1 MERTERTM
9 SNDIKPSNEVAP
21 KNAVAIDEVPIV
33 VANRFTPD
41 AQDRVARL
49 RAWAADFPDEKDSRP
64 LTRNEILVARITS
77 PAALEKAAL
86 FAEAAPELSTGI
98 ADVVDFRE
106 AIAFELAYGG
116 VRDEAQA
123 VARRIDRAIL
133 RRKLKAS
140 LTARGLYRMAKGY
153 VTMDAGDAVRPHLA
167 EMKRALVRPPRRKRN
182 AEAPPED
189 TAKAAQK

>member
-1 MERTERTM
+1 M
-9 SNDIKPSNEVAP
+9 SENNTTSNQVVP
-21 KNAVAIDEVPIV
+21 KNAAAIDEEPIL

-49 RAWAADFPDEKDSRP
+49 RAWAADFPEEKDSRP
-64 LTRNEILVARITS
+64 LTRDEIVVARITT

-86 FAEAAPELSTGI
+86 FAEAAPALSNGV

-116 VRDEAQA
+116 VRDEAFA

-140 LTARGLYRMAKGY
+140 LTARGLYRLGKGY
-153 VTMDAGDAVRPHLA
+153 VTMDAGDAVRPHLS
-167 EMKRALVRPPRRKRN
+167 EMKRALVRPPRRTRSTG
-182 AEAPPED
+182 ETPPED
-189 TAKAAQK
+189 TAKVARK

>member
-1 MERTERTM
+1 M
-9 SNDIKPSNEVAP
+9 SNDIKQLNEAEP
-21 KNAVAIDEVPIV
+21 KNAAAIEEVPIV

-64 LTRNEILVARITS
+64 LTRNEILVARITT

-86 FAEAAPELSTGI
+86 FAEAAPELSNGVV
-98 ADVVDFRE
+98 DVVDFRE

-116 VRDEAQA
+116 VRDEALA

-133 RRKLKAS
+133 RRKLKAA
-140 LTARGLYRMAKGY
+140 LTTRGLYRIAKGY
-153 VTMDAGDAVRPHLA
+153 VTMDAGDAVRPHLS
-167 EMKRALVRPPRRKRN
+167 EIKRALVRPPRRKRP
-182 AEAPPED
+182 ATEDPPEE
-189 TAKAAQK
+189 TTKAAQK